1 MAAKPER
8 RKMPK
13 FEMTDEKRNN
23 LRTIS
28 AVSKM
33 LADDPTLAKEIA
45 DVFDEVTKAKEKE
58 LIDRVS
64 ELLSKRVPGIETEN
78 AKDIFPIW
86 YIMYFQPEKME
97 DLQRIIWI

>member
-1 MAAKPER
+1 
-8 RKMPK
+8 MPK
-13 FEMTDEKRNN
+13 FEITDEKKNN

-45 DVFDEVTKAKEKE
+45 DVFDEVMRQKEKE
-58 LIDRVS
+58 LIEKVS
-64 ELLSKRVPGIETEN
+64 KLLSERVPDVEMKN
-78 AKDIFPIW
+78 AEQIFPIW

-97 DLQRIIWI
+97 DLQRIIWY